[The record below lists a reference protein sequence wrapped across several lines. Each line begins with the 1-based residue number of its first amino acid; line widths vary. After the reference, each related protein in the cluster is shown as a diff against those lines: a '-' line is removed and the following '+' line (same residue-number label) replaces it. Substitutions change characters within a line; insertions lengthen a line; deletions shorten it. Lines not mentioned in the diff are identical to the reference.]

1 LAKQKPHRRF
11 GSGVLEI
18 PFVQSEPDRRAA
30 QQQRVV
36 QPQSKVQISV
46 HTGKLASPCSVVN
59 PFQDG
64 RFFTAKTPVVAE

>member
-18 PFVQSEPDRRAA
+18 PFLQSEPDRRAA

-64 RFFTAKTPVVAE
+64 RFYPAKTPVVAE

>member
-30 QQQRVV
+30 HQRVV
-36 QPQSKVQISV
+36 QQQSKVQISV
-46 HTGKLASPCSVVN
+46 HAGKLASPCSVVN

>member
-30 QQQRVV
+30 QQQRVK
-36 QPQSKVQISV
+36 QQIQIQITIHV
-46 HTGKLASPCSVVN
+46 GKTNKPLA
-59 PFQDG
+59 
-64 RFFTAKTPVVAE
+64 